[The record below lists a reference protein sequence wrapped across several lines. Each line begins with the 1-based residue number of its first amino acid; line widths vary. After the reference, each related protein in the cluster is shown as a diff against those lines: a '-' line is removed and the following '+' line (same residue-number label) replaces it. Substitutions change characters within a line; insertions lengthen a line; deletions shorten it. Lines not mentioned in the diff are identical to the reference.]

1 MEVIKEASIKQVGG
15 GGGERGQVRQRLWVE
30 LHKHTGQF
38 GGGGQLQRSSFIRA
52 SG

>member
-1 MEVIKEASIKQVGG
+1 MEVIKEASIKQAG